1 MALSIDTRR
10 GAVMDAALSRGVSM
24 VNDITALGDDPDA
37 SRMSFPV
44 HGLVA
49 LEAVGDRWLERWRL
63 GQ

>member
-1 MALSIDTRR
+1 VL
-10 GAVMDAALSRGVSM
+10 
-24 VNDITALGDDPDA
+24 LGDDPDA